1 MSHTTEEPHVT
12 VYTEQIKTP
21 TFIHIDDAQSSVFHN
36 LCDTSDKISHLTKNT
51 LHARCCGKM
60 MRRMVTLMDR
70 SHNVK
75 RQPSEDHQRF

>member
-36 LCDTSDKISHLTKNT
+36 LCDTFQLF
-51 LHARCCGKM
+51 
-60 MRRMVTLMDR
+60 
-70 SHNVK
+70 
-75 RQPSEDHQRF
+75 RQDFPFN

>member
-36 LCDTSDKISHLTKNT
+36 LCDTFQLFRQHRTKKHL
-51 LHARCCGKM
+51 ARQVL
-60 MRRMVTLMDR
+60 R
-70 SHNVK
+70 
-75 RQPSEDHQRF
+75 EDDETYGDFDGPLPICKTPTQ